1 MADSQ
6 NIEDSLFA
14 GMTTAMKKST
24 FLRTLLC
31 TISAAAML
39 SPTLVWSLSYRAPM
53 DEAQWITDLSVF
65 ECRMTQPIP
74 IYGEAV
80 FAYRAGEYQRF
91 FLKSFPSPM
100 NKGKALLVSNASEW
114 KPGLSVSIGD
124 VGVSSSKQPIKLKK
138 KLATRLLAELEKGKA
153 PAFSRMSWYGEDELI
168 DVSLSSVTFRAAYQ
182 QYRDCLANLLPVN
195 FDQIRR
201 TRVHFATDKSNITL
215 ETKRKLDLIVLYV
228 KADPSVNGFYVD
240 GHTDNVAERLYN
252 LELSKKRAEAVNS
265 YLTKNGI
272 AEDDITLRYHGER
285 YPVKKNNSSSNR
297 RYNRRVTIRL
307 ERE

>member
-1 MADSQ
+1 MADSM
-6 NIEDSLFA
+6 NIGYSLFA
-14 GMTTAMKKST
+14 GITNAMKKTT
-24 FLRTLLC
+24 FLKSLLC
-31 TISAAAML
+31 AVSAAVLLLPSLA
-39 SPTLVWSLSYRAPM
+39 WSLSYRAPM

-100 NKGKALLVSNASEW
+100 SKGKALLVSNASEW
-114 KPGLSVSIGD
+114 KPGLSLPIGD

-153 PAFSRMSWYGEDELI
+153 PAFTRMSWYGEDEMI
-168 DVSLSSVTFRAAYQ
+168 DVSLSSVAFRAAYQ

-201 TRVHFATDKSNITL
+201 TRVHFATDKSDITP
-215 ETKRKLDLIVLYV
+215 ETKRKLDLIILYT
-228 KADPSVNGFYVD
+228 KADPTVNGFYVD
-240 GHTDNVAERLYN
+240 GHTDNIAARLYN
-252 LELSKKRAEAVNS
+252 LELSKRRAEAVNS
-265 YLTKNGI
+265 YLSKNGI
-272 AEDDITLRYHGER
+272 ADDDITLRYHGER
-285 YPVKKNNSSSNR
+285 YPVKKNNSATNR

-307 ERE
+307 EKE